1 MDDDQSPSDDGSQPH
16 LQHIKANTP
25 PLLSKHSFLKNSFIF
40 INMTILLTQH
50 DNGHP
55 APAFLNDDPLP
66 QYIDGSAPTPTLHK
80 IELQLKLVRNIEKII
95 KTVSG

>member
-1 MDDDQSPSDDGSQPH
+1 
-16 LQHIKANTP
+16 
-25 PLLSKHSFLKNSFIF
+25 
-40 INMTILLTQH
+40 MTILLTQH

-66 QYIDGSAPTPTLHK
+66 QHIDGSAPTPTLRE
-80 IELQLKLVRNIEKII
+80 IELRLKSVRNIEKIV